1 MYQIYIT
8 LDRLSPDWEQMQF
21 EQKYR
26 EKINGGRKRKT
37 LKQKLITCTPRL
49 FALVVWGGSSS
60 GTTRH
65 RSLPL
70 LPPTPSLLRT
80 LYESTK

>member
-49 FALVVWGGSSS
+49 FALVV
-60 GTTRH
+60 
-65 RSLPL
+65 
-70 LPPTPSLLRT
+70 
-80 LYESTK
+80 